1 MYIAYIAL
9 ALVGLVIV
17 WIIASYNGL
26 VKMRNMVEEAF
37 ATMDVY
43 LKQRY
48 DLIPNLVETVKGYAK
63 HETETFEK
71 IVQARS
77 KAMSAKT
84 SDETVAEENNLTQTL
99 KSLFALAENYPDLK
113 ANQNFINLQGQLQKV
128 ETDIAQSRKYYNAI
142 VRRYNTKVE
151 LFPQSIVASMF
162 KFTRKTM
169 FEVSDE
175 SQRENVSVKF

>member
-1 MYIAYIAL
+1 MYIAL
-9 ALVGLVIV
+9 AIAAVVVV

-63 HETETFEK
+63 HESETFEK

-77 KAMSAKT
+77 KAMNAKT
-84 SDETVAEENNLTQTL
+84 SEETVAEENNLTQTL

-128 ETDIAQSRKYYNAI
+128 ETDIAQSRKYFNAI

-151 LFPQSIVASMF
+151 LFPQSIVAQMF
-162 KFTRKTM
+162 KFSRKTM
-169 FEVSDE
+169 FEVSDD